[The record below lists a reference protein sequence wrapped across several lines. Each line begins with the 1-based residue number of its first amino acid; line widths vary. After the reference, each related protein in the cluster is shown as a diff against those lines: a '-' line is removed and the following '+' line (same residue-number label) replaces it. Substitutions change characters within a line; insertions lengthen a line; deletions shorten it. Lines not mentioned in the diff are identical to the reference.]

1 MQKTL
6 VPGFKRMQLPQ
17 KQTEK
22 YGCANAVPAHAGFL
36 RFMRYR
42 FTLIELLVVIAI
54 IAVLAS
60 MLLPALGKAKSTS
73 ETSQCSRNLKNFA
86 YAINQYAQDHNGMFP
101 IAPKG
106 TGWIPS
112 LQNAGYYKVAFT
124 RSPQLANT
132 NQGDGTFK
140 GMYCPSGQT
149 KAKNGKSLYTVY
161 GYVYRWA
168 DTNSNIN
175 TLKTIVL
182 SDGSYW
188 NNFNAATNKPSQAV
202 IMTDSIKY
210 DTPRRCWHQCQH
222 VYTTSW
228 PKNEDYPAVGAYHNK
243 SGNGVFM
250 DTHVERIRPLDCPK
264 LRLLMMRSYEG
275 ALMYIKPN

>member
-86 YAINQYAQDHNGMFP
+86 YAINQYAQDHNGIFP
-101 IAPKG
+101 FAPSW
-106 TGWIPS
+106 TGWIPA
-112 LQNAGYYKVAFT
+112 LQNAGYYKVALT
-124 RSPQLANT
+124 RSPQLEST
-132 NQGDGTFK
+132 NKGDNTFK
-140 GMYCPSGQT
+140 GMFCPSGQT
-149 KAKNGKSLYTVY
+149 RAKNGKSLYTVY

-168 DTNSNIN
+168 ADKKLKTFYVSNI
-175 TLKTIVL
+175 
-182 SDGSYW
+182 GYW

-202 IMTDSIKY
+202 IMTDSICY
-210 DTPRRCWHQCQH
+210 DTPRSCWYQCQH

-228 PKNEDYPAVGAYHNK
+228 PKNETYPAVGAYHNK

-264 LRLLMMRSYEG
+264 LDLLMMRSYEG
-275 ALMYIKPN
+275 ALMHIKPN

>member
-6 VPGFKRMQLPQ
+6 VPGFKRMQFPQ

-132 NQGDGTFK
+132 NQGDGTLK
-140 GMYCPSGQT
+140 GMFCPSGQT

-168 DTNSNIN
+168 SDKKLKTFYVSNI
-175 TLKTIVL
+175 
-182 SDGSYW
+182 GYW

-210 DTPRRCWHQCQH
+210 DTARSCWHQCQH

-250 DTHVERIRPLDCPK
+250 DTHVERIRPQDCPK
-264 LRLLMMRSYEG
+264 LDLLMMRSYEG
-275 ALMYIKPN
+275 ALMHIKPN

>member
-140 GMYCPSGQT
+140 GMFCPSGQT

-161 GYVYRWA
+161 GYVYRWPA
-168 DTNSNIN
+168 DKK
-175 TLKTIVL
+175 LKTIVL

-210 DTPRRCWHQCQH
+210 DTARSCWHQCQH

>member
-86 YAINQYAQDHNGMFP
+86 YAINQYAQDHNGIFP
-101 IAPKG
+101 IAPQG

-124 RSPQLANT
+124 RNPQLANT
-132 NQGDGTFK
+132 NKGDGTLK
-140 GMYCPSGQT
+140 GMYCPSGPT
-149 KAKNGKSLYTVY
+149 KAKNGKILYTVY
-161 GYVYRWA
+161 GYVYRWEA
-168 DTNSNIN
+168 DKK
-175 TLKTIVL
+175 LKTIVL
-182 SDGSYW
+182 GSSYW
-188 NNFNAATNKPSQAV
+188 NNFNAAMNKPSQAV
-202 IMTDSIKY
+202 IMTDSIQY
-210 DTPRRCWHQCQH
+210 DTARSCWYQCQY

-264 LRLLMMRSYEG
+264 LGLLMMRSYEG

>member
-6 VPGFKRMQLPQ
+6 VPGFKRMQFPQ

-86 YAINQYAQDHNGMFP
+86 YAINQYAQDHNGIFP
-101 IAPKG
+101 FAPNG

-132 NQGDGTFK
+132 NQGDGTLK
-140 GMYCPSGQT
+140 GMFCPSGQT

-168 DTNSNIN
+168 SDKKLKTFYVSNI
-175 TLKTIVL
+175 
-182 SDGSYW
+182 GYW

-210 DTPRRCWHQCQH
+210 DTARSCWHQCQH

-228 PKNEDYPAVGAYHNK
+228 PKNETYPAVGAYHNK

-250 DTHVERIRPLDCPK
+250 DTHVERIRPQDCPK
-264 LRLLMMRSYEG
+264 LDLLMMRSYEG
-275 ALMYIKPN
+275 ALMHIKPN